1 MKPSILALCL
11 AATTLIGCQNP
22 VRDPIDSVVQVV
34 TDPQQEIQK
43 GRRQYPFAL
52 AHSGGDLTQ
61 FPETTHY
68 LNDLIQRLATTANSP
83 FPWEIRLINDSSI
96 NAWALPGG
104 KMGVNYGLFNAVET
118 EAELVS
124 VLGHE
129 MAHSIEL
136 HGTGRETFGALVGLA
151 AQVIEIGISEP
162 GTKPGSNKLIGLGQ
176 NILMGQ
182 YSQSNELEAD
192 RVGVDLMVRAGFDPT
207 GAVGM
212 QEKLAKLGAGG
223 NSVAQKLLGT
233 HPISRERLAAIR
245 TEVAKHP
252 NQGQITSPEFTRA
265 KAEIQSLG
273 GGLTLISDARKKG
286 AEKEFGAALSLITRA
301 LKILPNEHSAWRLH
315 AELLVANQQPQKAIE
330 SALRVR
336 ELNSSDP
343 ISELLL
349 GYCYEAS
356 GDNIQATRARERA
369 KALMR

>member
-1 MKPSILALCL
+1 MKPLAL
-11 AATTLIGCQNP
+11 AVFVATLGITGCQNP

-34 TDPQQEIQK
+34 TDPKKEVQK
-43 GRRQYPFAL
+43 GSRQYPFAL
-52 AHSGGDLTQ
+52 AQSGGDLTQ
-61 FPETTHY
+61 FPVTTAY
-68 LNDLIQRLATTANSP
+68 LNGLIQRLAKTANSP
-83 FPWEIRLINDSSI
+83 FPWEIRLINDGSI

-104 KMGVNYGLFNAVET
+104 KMGVNYGLLKAVET

-192 RVGVDLMVRAGFDPT
+192 RIGVDLMVRAGFDPR
-207 GAVGM
+207 GAIGM
-212 QEKLAKLGAGG
+212 QEKLAKLGSGG

-233 HPISRERLAAIR
+233 HPISRERLSAIKS
-245 TEVAKHP
+245 EVAKYP
-252 NQGQITSPEFTRA
+252 KTGRSMSANFSKA
-265 KAEIQSLG
+265 KAEIKALES
-273 GGLTLISDARKKG
+273 GLDLVTKARKEG
-286 AEKEFGAALSLITRA
+286 REQRLSEALQSTRRA
-301 LKILPNEHSAWRLH
+301 LKILPNEHSVWRLQ
-315 AELLVANQQPQKAIE
+315 AELLVANQKPLEAVQ
-330 SALRVR
+330 SALHVR
-336 ELNSSDP
+336 ELNPSDP

-349 GYCYEAS
+349 GYCYDA
-356 GDNIQATRARERA
+356 ARNQENADAARNRA
-369 KALMR
+369 KRLMR

>member
-52 AHSGGDLTQ
+52 AQSGGDLTQ
-61 FPETTHY
+61 FLETTHY

-104 KMGVNYGLFNAVET
+104 KMGVNYGLINAVET

-136 HGTGRETFGALVGLA
+136 HGTGRETFGALIGLA
-151 AQVIEIGISEP
+151 AQVIEIGVTEP

-212 QEKLAKLGAGG
+212 QEKLAELGAGG

-245 TEVAKHP
+245 TEVAKYP

-265 KAEIQSLG
+265 KAEIQSLE

-286 AEKEFGAALSLITRA
+286 AEKEFGAALSLTTRA

-315 AELLVANQQPQKAIE
+315 AELLVANQQPRKAIE